1 MCTTQSDSSQKIQQS
16 LVRKLTQLSLK
27 DYYDTHPMMFNSTS
41 TTGNITTSGASIG
54 LVKDG
59 MTPVDATITTTK
71 TKTLS
76 ASDGQETLLPFSLP
90 QLHRRHRVSVGSSS
104 YDSEDFYSFKRK
116 NWFSSK
122 SSHLT
127 NHKKSKSL
135 DSNVLIKPPVS
146 HLTERFKEQLSTVSK
161 VKSVY

>member
-1 MCTTQSDSSQKIQQS
+1 MCATQSDSSQKIQQS
-16 LVRKLTQLSLK
+16 IVRKLTQLSLK
-27 DYYDTHPMMFNSTS
+27 EYYDTHPMIFNSTS

-59 MTPVDATITTTK
+59 TTPVDVTIT

-76 ASDGQETLLPFSLP
+76 VGDGQETLLPFPLP
-90 QLHRRHRVSVGSSS
+90 QLHRRHRVSIGSSS

-122 SSHLT
+122 SSHLN

-135 DSNVLIKPPVS
+135 DSSVLMKPPAS
-146 HLTERFKEQLSTVSK
+146 HLTEQFKEQLSTVSK
-161 VKSVY
+161 VKIIY